1 MADVNITYETL
12 YEILRNEKNRE
23 DIQELSITFYE
34 DVVSYLRKNKEM
46 LDEAIRHSDSEE
58 DKEDLLRQL
67 KNIKMLIKEIYE
79 RREKKI
85 INLALNQSRTK
96 SESMEIDTL
105 LVQEREL
112 YDRLVE
118 VMDCFRHNILT
129 RTLVGKTPIANQ
141 KTCAVDFREKDDN
154 TMTGQDRALG
164 KDKQKENL
172 ISAGKKIE
180 DTISHGSKPILD
192 EKNKTEE
199 KQQIKPNYGM
209 SAEMKTKEDIDEEEE
224 QRKEE
229 ENEENINPEEEYKD
243 KKKLK
248 FKEIVPKFLGKE
260 LEVYGPFDSDD
271 VASLPTELANI
282 LIRKGKA
289 EEII

>member
-46 LDEAIRHSDSEE
+46 LDEAIKNSDSEE

-79 RREKKI
+79 RREKKV
-85 INLALNQSRTK
+85 INLALDKSRTK
-96 SESMEIDTL
+96 SEGMEIDTL

-129 RTLVGKTPIANQ
+129 RTLGGKTPIANQ
-141 KTCAVDFREKDDN
+141 KTCAVDFEEKEESI
-154 TMTGQDRALG
+154 TAGHSETAGRPVE
-164 KDKQKENL
+164 KPKEN
-172 ISAGKKIE
+172 IVSAGKKVEEI
-180 DTISHGSKPILD
+180 ISTESKEFSD
-192 EKNKTEE
+192 EEKKTEE
-199 KQQIKPNYGM
+199 EEN
-209 SAEMKTKEDIDEEEE
+209 DEEE
-224 QRKEE
+224 QRREE
-229 ENEENINPEEEYKD
+229 EKEENINPEEEYKD
-243 KKKLK
+243 KTKLK

-260 LEVYGPFDSDD
+260 LEVYGPFDSED